1 MTKPALSQRIKAGI
15 QGIALG
21 VAKFAGYNAAMPNK
35 AQAPATRTGTN
46 PNSSYA
52 QQQRVRLSFEGENA
66 IKNTSF
72 ARNYINKRRMY
83 CSSGITYAPDTGD
96 HALDEAVSAYCMEQW
111 KHMGVGCSM
120 QQAFAR
126 ASDVNLPE
134 RGDSALQWYRD
145 EGRLR
150 LLEVTADRIGELYQF
165 TRPVRD
171 VRSGEVYFS
180 GLYLQGPNTAAYRIY
195 ERGFDAIY
203 TNPQRVEACDIIF
216 FKDDITGGVRGVS
229 IFASALEDVN
239 SRYQILKSTKDTMQ
253 QQSKIAAIASNNSGQ
268 PNELDYET
276 QVSSQGAVEYVETMA
291 DGAIVKYQFN
301 GDNYQVLK
309 GEHPSDSFINGM
321 RYLDASA
328 SLAVGFPYE
337 FLFSGAQSGGAPFR
351 GAFEAA
357 GREIMRLRNDVHRPR
372 LDVISYVTIMD
383 GVERKKL
390 PPMPNIARGCWGFT
404 TLPTADAFRD
414 DASDIK
420 AIRSGITTKSAVI
433 MANSGRSF
441 PVVLRES
448 MQEAVATA
456 MAVEDANRALV
467 KAGYKPS
474 VTIADIAQVSD
485 NPQQAAAAEGMT
497 LSQETSVPLPDNSQ
511 KARLSEM
518 ISEECE
524 GCEYCDDSIARMEDD
539 SEKRFEKVVKDPET
553 GRERTV
559 RYGQAGKAA
568 DGGDRIRPGTAKGDS
583 YCARSEKIKGDWRS
597 DPNSP
602 NNLSRKKWNCRGPK
616 SLAKLAFD
624 ESKHPRADD
633 GKFGSGGGN
642 KAANPAEEFKKKHGR
657 DPTFQELH
665 GGKGG
670 LIEKLEKKD
679 GGNKAAIRD
688 VTPEG
693 FGPTE
698 SNYNAGADPERLHV
712 DPVEFN
718 KLKSSINEAQTLLKG
733 DLSPEKQAQIHRS
746 LEATKKKLEDLQN
759 HEPTSPSQPA
769 AKTGDAAPKKEGA
782 PAPKQS
788 KLEQLKAKHEALKA
802 KNASNAKNLAD
813 ANARVK
819 ELHGQLVEQLKVGTG
834 TANDDLKKTVNELG
848 AKIAETET
856 HTATIQ
862 HALKNEEIAAD
873 ESGQDSPEHEAARKR
888 TEYVSK

>member
-1 MTKPALSQRIKAGI
+1 MSKPALSERIKAGI

-35 AQAPATRTGTN
+35 VQAPATRTGTN

-145 EGRLR
+145 DGRLR

-180 GLYLQGPNTAAYRIY
+180 GLYLQGPNTTAYRIY
-195 ERGFDAIY
+195 ERGFDAVY

-276 QVSSQGAVEYVETMA
+276 QVSSEGAVEYVETMA

-383 GVERKKL
+383 GVERRKL

-485 NPQQAAAAEGMT
+485 NPQSAAAAENLAQGK
-497 LSQETSVPLPDNSQ
+497 P
-511 KARLSEM
+511 A
-518 ISEECE
+518 E
-524 GCEYCDDSIARMEDD
+524 GTP
-539 SEKRFEKVVKDPET
+539 VKP
-553 GRERTV
+553 
-559 RYGQAGKAA
+559 AA
-568 DGGDRIRPGTAKGDS
+568 AAMAD
-583 YCARSEKIKGDWRS
+583 
-597 DPNSP
+597 
-602 NNLSRKKWNCRGPK
+602 
-616 SLAKLAFD
+616 FD

-633 GKFGSGGGN
+633 GKFGSGKGVE
-642 KAANPAEEFKKKHGR
+642 KESAPAN
-657 DPTFQELH
+657 
-665 GGKGG
+665 
-670 LIEKLEKKD
+670 
-679 GGNKAAIRD
+679 
-688 VTPEG
+688 
-693 FGPTE
+693 
-698 SNYNAGADPERLHV
+698 
-712 DPVEFN
+712 
-718 KLKSSINEAQTLLKG
+718 
-733 DLSPEKQAQIHRS
+733 
-746 LEATKKKLEDLQN
+746 
-759 HEPTSPSQPA
+759 EP
-769 AKTGDAAPKKEGA
+769 AAPKSETKAHDSGNWGDFTKLLTNGTEIQKESEKPVAGMDGYSTAIAKRPPRPQGRRASPIVSEPVAVLLHKGEIVGA
-782 PAPKQS
+782 FGGDTVSIAPEHRSKGLSKHLYQRREELGPLHSQNFSPAGKAARDSYLKWKAQS
-788 KLEQLKAKHEALKA
+788 K
-802 KNASNAKNLAD
+802 
-813 ANARVK
+813 
-819 ELHGQLVEQLKVGTG
+819 
-834 TANDDLKKTVNELG
+834 
-848 AKIAETET
+848 
-856 HTATIQ
+856 
-862 HALKNEEIAAD
+862 
-873 ESGQDSPEHEAARKR
+873 
-888 TEYVSK
+888 

>member
-1 MTKPALSQRIKAGI
+1 MTKPALSERIKAGI

-35 AQAPATRTGTN
+35 VQAPATRTGTN

-276 QVSSQGAVEYVETMA
+276 QVSSEGAVEYVETMA

-383 GVERKKL
+383 GVERRKL

-485 NPQQAAAAEGMT
+485 NPQQSAAAENLTQGKPAEGQPAKPAAAA
-497 LSQETSVPLPDNSQ
+497 L
-511 KARLSEM
+511 
-518 ISEECE
+518 
-524 GCEYCDDSIARMEDD
+524 
-539 SEKRFEKVVKDPET
+539 
-553 GRERTV
+553 
-559 RYGQAGKAA
+559 A
-568 DGGDRIRPGTAKGDS
+568 D
-583 YCARSEKIKGDWRS
+583 
-597 DPNSP
+597 
-602 NNLSRKKWNCRGPK
+602 
-616 SLAKLAFD
+616 FD

-633 GKFGSGGGN
+633 GKFGSGGGGA
-642 KAANPAEEFKKKHGR
+642 KESAP
-657 DPTFQELH
+657 
-665 GGKGG
+665 
-670 LIEKLEKKD
+670 
-679 GGNKAAIRD
+679 GND
-688 VTPEG
+688 
-693 FGPTE
+693 
-698 SNYNAGADPERLHV
+698 S
-712 DPVEFN
+712 
-718 KLKSSINEAQTLLKG
+718 
-733 DLSPEKQAQIHRS
+733 
-746 LEATKKKLEDLQN
+746 
-759 HEPTSPSQPA
+759 A
-769 AKTGDAAPKKEGA
+769 AKTGD
-782 PAPKQS
+782 
-788 KLEQLKAKHEALKA
+788 
-802 KNASNAKNLAD
+802 
-813 ANARVK
+813 
-819 ELHGQLVEQLKVGTG
+819 
-834 TANDDLKKTVNELG
+834 LG
-848 AKIAETET
+848 AKEKEIANLLKERGHIVNDKGEVT
-856 HTATIQ
+856 HTIEQ
-862 HALKNEEIAAD
+862 
-873 ESGQDSPEHEAARKR
+873 SGDASELNLSPEHEKAAKDATFTHNHPAGTALSAGDFFQAQRLDMKQMR
-888 TEYVSK
+888 AVTPDGVYVINRPKDGWPDIGKMVGAQQEASAEAVREAIGRGITDKKEGSKFVAQKTAEGMAQRLGIPYRVEGKPAEGQPAK

>member
-1 MTKPALSQRIKAGI
+1 MSKPALSERIKAGI

-35 AQAPATRTGTN
+35 VQAPATRTGTN

-171 VRSGEVYFS
+171 VRDGEVYFS
-180 GLYLQGPNTAAYRIY
+180 GLYLQGPNTTAYRIY
-195 ERGFDAIY
+195 ERGFDSIY
-203 TNPQRVEACDIIF
+203 TNPQRVEAQDIIF

-253 QQSKIAAIASNNSGQ
+253 QQSKIAAIVSNNSGQ

-276 QVSSQGAVEYVETMA
+276 QVSSEGAVEYVETMA

-337 FLFSGAQSGGAPFR
+337 FLFSGALSGGAPFR

-357 GREIMRLRNDVHRPR
+357 GREIMRLRNDIHRPR

-485 NPQQAAAAEGMT
+485 NPQQAAAAENLTQGK
-497 LSQETSVPLPDNSQ
+497 P
-511 KARLSEM
+511 A
-518 ISEECE
+518 E
-524 GCEYCDDSIARMEDD
+524 GTPAKPAAAAMAD
-539 SEKRFEKVVKDPET
+539 FE
-553 GRERTV
+553 
-559 RYGQAGKAA
+559 
-568 DGGDRIRPGTAKGDS
+568 
-583 YCARSEKIKGDWRS
+583 
-597 DPNSP
+597 
-602 NNLSRKKWNCRGPK
+602 
-616 SLAKLAFD
+616 

-633 GKFGSGGGN
+633 GKFGEGGG
-642 KAANPAEEFKKKHGR
+642 
-657 DPTFQELH
+657 
-665 GGKGG
+665 
-670 LIEKLEKKD
+670 
-679 GGNKAAIRD
+679 
-688 VTPEG
+688 
-693 FGPTE
+693 
-698 SNYNAGADPERLHV
+698 GA
-712 DPVEFN
+712 
-718 KLKSSINEAQTLLKG
+718 
-733 DLSPEKQAQIHRS
+733 
-746 LEATKKKLEDLQN
+746 
-759 HEPTSPSQPA
+759 
-769 AKTGDAAPKKEGA
+769 
-782 PAPKQS
+782 
-788 KLEQLKAKHEALKA
+788 
-802 KNASNAKNLAD
+802 
-813 ANARVK
+813 
-819 ELHGQLVEQLKVGTG
+819 
-834 TANDDLKKTVNELG
+834 
-848 AKIAETET
+848 
-856 HTATIQ
+856 
-862 HALKNEEIAAD
+862 KNEEAPKNEASGKSGDGDKEKATALRNQVRAEANEEANTALNDIVDSGLNKGKMVDKNTMITKAHPSDPEGTLFRITKLDD
-873 ESGQDSPEHEAARKR
+873 EGLPMGHSAIPEDVYSEFYASKDKAGMIDSPLFDLFRNVRNKIRPDMENLAMHGRSQVQFTYKMRLREFGPGAGKTEGLVKADGRNVTYDHPLTRQEMNDMEADP
-888 TEYVSK
+888 VQSKVVKTK

>member
-1 MTKPALSQRIKAGI
+1 MTKPALSERIKAGI
-15 QGIALG
+15 QGIAIG

-35 AQAPATRTGTN
+35 VQAPATRTGTN

-180 GLYLQGPNTAAYRIY
+180 GLYLQGPNTTAYRIY

-203 TNPQRVEACDIIF
+203 TNPQRVEACDVIF

-276 QVSSQGAVEYVETMA
+276 QVSSEGAVEYVETMA

-390 PPMPNIARGCWGFT
+390 PPMPNIARGNWGFT

-485 NPQQAAAAEGMT
+485 NPQQAAAAENLTQGK
-497 LSQETSVPLPDNSQ
+497 P
-511 KARLSEM
+511 A
-518 ISEECE
+518 E
-524 GCEYCDDSIARMEDD
+524 GTPAKPAAAVMAD
-539 SEKRFEKVVKDPET
+539 FE
-553 GRERTV
+553 
-559 RYGQAGKAA
+559 
-568 DGGDRIRPGTAKGDS
+568 
-583 YCARSEKIKGDWRS
+583 
-597 DPNSP
+597 
-602 NNLSRKKWNCRGPK
+602 
-616 SLAKLAFD
+616 

-665 GGKGG
+665 AGKGG

-759 HEPTSPSQPA
+759 HEPTSPSEPA

-819 ELHGQLVEQLKVGTG
+819 ELHGQLVEQLRVGTG
-834 TANDDLKKTVNELG
+834 TANDDLKNTVNELG

-862 HALKNEEIAAD
+862 HALKNEDIAAD

>member
-1 MTKPALSQRIKAGI
+1 MTKPALSERIKAGI

-35 AQAPATRTGTN
+35 VQAPATRTGTN

-180 GLYLQGPNTAAYRIY
+180 GLYLQGPNTTAYRIY

-203 TNPQRVEACDIIF
+203 TNPQRVEACDVIF

-276 QVSSQGAVEYVETMA
+276 QVSSEGAVEYVETMA

-383 GVERKKL
+383 GVERRKL

-485 NPQQAAAAEGMT
+485 NPQQSAAAEGMT
-497 LSQETSVPLPDNSQ
+497 LSQEASVPLPDNSE

-518 ISEECE
+518 LSEECE

-539 SEKRFEKVVKDPET
+539 SEKRFEKVVTDPET

-616 SLAKLAFD
+616 SLAKLAFE

-633 GKFGSGGGN
+633 GKFGEGGG
-642 KAANPAEEFKKKHGR
+642 
-657 DPTFQELH
+657 
-665 GGKGG
+665 GG
-670 LIEKLEKKD
+670 
-679 GGNKAAIRD
+679 A
-688 VTPEG
+688 
-693 FGPTE
+693 
-698 SNYNAGADPERLHV
+698 
-712 DPVEFN
+712 
-718 KLKSSINEAQTLLKG
+718 
-733 DLSPEKQAQIHRS
+733 
-746 LEATKKKLEDLQN
+746 
-759 HEPTSPSQPA
+759 
-769 AKTGDAAPKKEGA
+769 KKEGA

-819 ELHGQLVEQLKVGTG
+819 ELHGQLVEQLKAGTG

-862 HALKNEEIAAD
+862 HALKTEDIAAD

>member
-1 MTKPALSQRIKAGI
+1 MSKPALSERIKAGI

-21 VAKFAGYNAAMPNK
+21 VAKFAGYNAALPNK
-35 AQAPATRTGTN
+35 VQAPANRVGTN
-46 PNSSYA
+46 PNSSFA

-96 HALDEAVSAYCMEQW
+96 HALDEAVSAYCLDQW
-111 KHMGVGCSM
+111 RHMGVGCSM

-126 ASDVNLPE
+126 AADVNLPE

-165 TRPVRD
+165 SRPAKD
-171 VRSGEVYFS
+171 TLSGEVYFS
-180 GLYLQGPNTAAYRIY
+180 GLYFLGPNTTAYRIY

-203 TNPQRVEACDIIF
+203 TNPQRVDAQDIIF

-229 IFASALEDVN
+229 VFASALEDVN

-253 QQSKIAAIASNNSGQ
+253 QQSKIAAISSNNSGQ
-268 PNELDYET
+268 PSELDYET
-276 QVSSQGAVEYVETMA
+276 LVNSEGAIEYVETMA
-291 DGAIVKYQFN
+291 DGAVVKYQFN
-301 GDNYQVLK
+301 GDSYQVLK

-357 GREIMRLRNDVHRPR
+357 GREILRLRNDVHRPR

-390 PPMPNIARGCWGFT
+390 PPMPNIARGNWGFT

-485 NPQQAAAAEGMT
+485 NPQAAAAAEN
-497 LSQETSVPLPDNSQ
+497 LSQGKP
-511 KARLSEM
+511 A
-518 ISEECE
+518 E
-524 GCEYCDDSIARMEDD
+524 GPPAP
-539 SEKRFEKVVKDPET
+539 KP
-553 GRERTV
+553 
-559 RYGQAGKAA
+559 AA
-568 DGGDRIRPGTAKGDS
+568 TMA
-583 YCARSEKIKGDWRS
+583 EW
-597 DPNSP
+597 
-602 NNLSRKKWNCRGPK
+602 
-616 SLAKLAFD
+616 D
-624 ESKHPRADD
+624 ESKHKRADD

-642 KAANPAEEFKKKHGR
+642 IKHES
-657 DPTFQELH
+657 TEQALNY
-665 GGKGG
+665 
-670 LIEKLEKKD
+670 IEKNRKQL
-679 GGNKAAIRD
+679 
-688 VTPEG
+688 
-693 FGPTE
+693 E
-698 SNYNAGADPERLHV
+698 SNLTTSESDSVTSYQSGDYQRINPYLRGENTDE
-712 DPVEFN
+712 DIEDYD
-718 KLKSSINEAQTLLKG
+718 KSTIH
-733 DLSPEKQAQIHRS
+733 DLDS
-746 LEATKKKLEDLQN
+746 ATKKGSLPHDAVLFRSGVPLQHFSMLSKGDIFTDSAFVSTSFSPEDPFGNTSGAKLEIRARKG
-759 HEPTSPSQPA
+759 TSGALIQ
-769 AKTGDAAPKKEGA
+769 GDDRYT
-782 PAPKQS
+782 
-788 KLEQLKAKHEALKA
+788 
-802 KNASNAKNLAD
+802 N
-813 ANARVK
+813 
-819 ELHGQLVEQLKVGTG
+819 
-834 TANDDLKKTVNELG
+834 
-848 AKIAETET
+848 ETEWLLPRDSKFR
-856 HTATIQ
+856 I
-862 HALKNEEIAAD
+862 LEKNGKNIVVEI
-873 ESGQDSPEHEAARKR
+873 
-888 TEYVSK
+888 V

>member
-1 MTKPALSQRIKAGI
+1 MTKPALSERIKAGI

-35 AQAPATRTGTN
+35 VQAPATRTGTN

-145 EGRLR
+145 DGRLR

-180 GLYLQGPNTAAYRIY
+180 GLYLQGPNTTAYRIY

-203 TNPQRVEACDIIF
+203 TNPQRVEACDVIF

-276 QVSSQGAVEYVETMA
+276 QVSSEGAVEYVETMA

-383 GVERKKL
+383 GVERRKL

-485 NPQQAAAAEGMT
+485 NPQQAAAAENIT
-497 LSQETSVPLPDNSQ
+497 
-511 KARLSEM
+511 
-518 ISEECE
+518 E
-524 GCEYCDDSIARMEDD
+524 G
-539 SEKRFEKVVKDPET
+539 KP
-553 GRERTV
+553 
-559 RYGQAGKAA
+559 A
-568 DGGDRIRPGTAKGDS
+568 D
-583 YCARSEKIKGDWRS
+583 
-597 DPNSP
+597 
-602 NNLSRKKWNCRGPK
+602 
-616 SLAKLAFD
+616 
-624 ESKHPRADD
+624 
-633 GKFGSGGGN
+633 
-642 KAANPAEEFKKKHGR
+642 
-657 DPTFQELH
+657 
-665 GGKGG
+665 
-670 LIEKLEKKD
+670 
-679 GGNKAAIRD
+679 
-688 VTPEG
+688 
-693 FGPTE
+693 
-698 SNYNAGADPERLHV
+698 
-712 DPVEFN
+712 
-718 KLKSSINEAQTLLKG
+718 
-733 DLSPEKQAQIHRS
+733 
-746 LEATKKKLEDLQN
+746 
-759 HEPTSPSQPA
+759 
-769 AKTGDAAPKKEGA
+769 GA
-782 PAPKQS
+782 PAAIP
-788 KLEQLKAKHEALKA
+788 
-802 KNASNAKNLAD
+802 
-813 ANARVK
+813 VK
-819 ELHGQLVEQLKVGTG
+819 
-834 TANDDLKKTVNELG
+834 
-848 AKIAETET
+848 
-856 HTATIQ
+856 
-862 HALKNEEIAAD
+862 
-873 ESGQDSPEHEAARKR
+873 
-888 TEYVSK
+888 

>member
-1 MTKPALSQRIKAGI
+1 MSKPALSERIKAGI

-21 VAKFAGYNAAMPNK
+21 VAKFAGYNVALPNK
-35 AQAPATRTGTN
+35 VQAPANRVGTN
-46 PNSSYA
+46 PNSSFA

-96 HALDEAVSAYCMEQW
+96 HALDEAVSAYCLEQW
-111 KHMGVGCSM
+111 KNMGVGCSM

-126 ASDVNLPE
+126 AADVNLPE

-145 EGRLR
+145 DGRLR

-165 TRPVRD
+165 SRPAKD
-171 VRSGEVYFS
+171 TLSGEVYFS
-180 GLYLQGPNTAAYRIY
+180 GLYFLGPNTTAYRIY

-203 TNPQRVEACDIIF
+203 TNPQRVDAQDIIF

-229 IFASALEDVN
+229 VFASALEDVN

-253 QQSKIAAIASNNSGQ
+253 QQSKIAAISSNNSGQ
-268 PNELDYET
+268 PSELDYET
-276 QVSSQGAVEYVETMA
+276 LVNSEGAIEYVETMA
-291 DGAIVKYQFN
+291 DGAVVKYQFN
-301 GDNYQVLK
+301 GDSYQVLK

-357 GREIMRLRNDVHRPR
+357 GREILRLRNDVHRPR

-390 PPMPNIARGCWGFT
+390 PPMPNIARGNWGFT

-414 DASDIK
+414 DQSDIK
-420 AIRSGITTKSAVI
+420 AIRAGITTKSAVI

-448 MQEAVATA
+448 MQEAIATA
-456 MAVEDANRALV
+456 MAVEDANKTLV
-467 KAGYKPS
+467 KNGYKPT
-474 VTIADIAQVSD
+474 VTVADIAQVSD
-485 NPQQAAAAEGMT
+485 NPQQAAAAEDMT
-497 LSQETSVPLPDNSQ
+497 LAQRPSNQLPDNSERQ
-511 KARLSEM
+511 PEALFEYG
-518 ISEECE
+518 ECE
-524 GCEYCDDSIARMEDD
+524 GCEYCDESVASMEDD
-539 SEKRFEKVVKDPET
+539 SEKRFEKVVTDPET

-616 SLAKLAFD
+616 SLAKLAFE

-633 GKFGSGGGN
+633 GKFGEGG
-642 KAANPAEEFKKKHGR
+642 
-657 DPTFQELH
+657 
-665 GGKGG
+665 
-670 LIEKLEKKD
+670 
-679 GGNKAAIRD
+679 
-688 VTPEG
+688 
-693 FGPTE
+693 
-698 SNYNAGADPERLHV
+698 
-712 DPVEFN
+712 
-718 KLKSSINEAQTLLKG
+718 
-733 DLSPEKQAQIHRS
+733 
-746 LEATKKKLEDLQN
+746 TKKEPASQN
-759 HEPTSPSQPA
+759 EPSG
-769 AKTGDAAPKKEGA
+769 KTDEKARD
-782 PAPKQS
+782 S
-788 KLEQLKAKHEALKA
+788 KLKAKIDNAIESERDGSGTLELFHGTRMKDVSIHPGKTFADNKDTADNYSDEKTVSGEVDVSGLKIATVKAFDRDDANYGAIGDSDDDLAELQSRGIDLIKYDDEDPFQKQHTAYRIVSDKAVQRFKSAMKGVDNSTDEEFALK
-802 KNASNAKNLAD
+802 
-813 ANARVK
+813 
-819 ELHGQLVEQLKVGTG
+819 
-834 TANDDLKKTVNELG
+834 
-848 AKIAETET
+848 
-856 HTATIQ
+856 
-862 HALKNEEIAAD
+862 
-873 ESGQDSPEHEAARKR
+873 
-888 TEYVSK
+888 

>member
-1 MTKPALSQRIKAGI
+1 MSKPALSERIKAGI

-21 VAKFAGYNAAMPNK
+21 VAKFAGYNAALPNK
-35 AQAPATRTGTN
+35 VQAPANRVGTN
-46 PNSSYA
+46 PNSSFA

-96 HALDEAVSAYCMEQW
+96 HALDEAVSAYCLEQW

-126 ASDVNLPE
+126 AADVNLPE

-145 EGRLR
+145 DGRLR

-165 TRPVRD
+165 SRPAKD
-171 VRSGEVYFS
+171 TLSGEVYFS
-180 GLYLQGPNTAAYRIY
+180 GLYFLGPNTTAYRIY

-203 TNPQRVEACDIIF
+203 TNPQRVDAQDIIF

-229 IFASALEDVN
+229 VFASALEDVN

-253 QQSKIAAIASNNSGQ
+253 QQSKIAAISSNNSGQ
-268 PNELDYET
+268 PSELDYET
-276 QVSSQGAVEYVETMA
+276 LVNSEGAIEYVETMA
-291 DGAIVKYQFN
+291 DGAVVKYQFN
-301 GDNYQVLK
+301 GDSYQVLK

-357 GREIMRLRNDVHRPR
+357 GREILRLRNDVHRPR

-390 PPMPNIARGCWGFT
+390 PPMPNIARGNWGFT

-414 DASDIK
+414 DQSDIK
-420 AIRSGITTKSAVI
+420 AIRAGITTKSAVI

-448 MQEAVATA
+448 MQEAIATA
-456 MAVEDANRALV
+456 MAVEDANKTLV
-467 KAGYKPS
+467 KNGYKPT
-474 VTIADIAQVSD
+474 VTVADIAQVSD
-485 NPQQAAAAEGMT
+485 NPQQAAAAEDMT
-497 LSQETSVPLPDNSQ
+497 LAQRPSNQLPDNSE
-511 KARLSEM
+511 ALFEYG
-518 ISEECE
+518 ECE
-524 GCEYCDDSIARMEDD
+524 GCEYCDESVASMEDD
-539 SEKRFEKVVKDPET
+539 SEKRFEKVVTDPET

-616 SLAKLAFD
+616 SLAKLAFE
-624 ESKHPRADD
+624 ESKHTRADD
-633 GKFGSGGGN
+633 GKFGSGGGGAKADAPEPAKGGE
-642 KAANPAEEFKKKHGR
+642 KAANPSEVFKQKHGR

-665 GGKGG
+665 GEKGG
-670 LIEKLEKKD
+670 LIEKLDKLDK
-679 GGNKAAIRD
+679 GNKAAIRD

-693 FGPTE
+693 FGPSE

-733 DLSPEKQAQIHRS
+733 NLSPEKQAQIHRS
-746 LEATKKKLEDLQN
+746 LEATKKRMDDLQN
-759 HEPTSPSQPA
+759 HEP
-769 AKTGDAAPKKEGA
+769 
-782 PAPKQS
+782 
-788 KLEQLKAKHEALKA
+788 
-802 KNASNAKNLAD
+802 
-813 ANARVK
+813 
-819 ELHGQLVEQLKVGTG
+819 
-834 TANDDLKKTVNELG
+834 
-848 AKIAETET
+848 
-856 HTATIQ
+856 
-862 HALKNEEIAAD
+862 KNET
-873 ESGQDSPEHEAARKR
+873 QP
-888 TEYVSK
+888 